1 MLKFRFASEF
11 LLIIVDKIQDMI
23 KNLFFLLLFPLTVFS
38 QQKQITINGT
48 TKSKTE
54 DIYFAHVTFQDVSGN
69 KFTTISDENAKY
81 NVSLNEGTYEVKG
94 TYIGYK
100 DFVTT
105 ITVTTVTNLDIIF
118 EPTDTEL
125 NEVLVRGTAQK
136 VTDISVMKSI
146 RNNIVVS
153 DGLSI
158 EFIKKTPDR
167 NLGDALKRVSGVTI
181 QNDKFVLVRGLA
193 DRYNSALLNQT
204 PLPSTEPDRRAFSFD
219 IIPTSL
225 IDNIMIS
232 KSFSANQP
240 GDWSGGLVQVSTK
253 EVSDNFLDVSFG
265 TGIGSVSTFRG
276 FKLVESIPFP
286 STFPSTYKYRISGNG
301 DKRLFTKQIGT
312 PTENGFQS
320 IPNLNGGVSFGYVKN
335 KFNSL
340 FSSTIRNTNTL
351 NIIERKDY
359 QSSTEL
365 AYDYND
371 RLYTQRFSTN
381 GLLNLTYLGKNKYS
395 WKTLANFQKE
405 SSYLTREGQN
415 FDNVQD
421 VLSNASNHI
430 NNVVINSQVDGNIE
444 TFDFNFGYN
453 YIFREQPDYR
463 INPITKSLGV
473 NEPFAT
479 AWRDTYRFWSVMDEN
494 SFNGN
499 LKKDLGKFE
508 VGGGYLKK
516 IRGFNARVF
525 RYQTTDLLDE
535 ITNNTDRYTADFD
548 LGNLYTMYE
557 NEIGKWKINTGVRGE
572 YNLFDVETADFSGQ
586 KVNVDRTYLD
596 ILPSLNLSYNLEKTK
611 YRFSLSKTLAR
622 PEFREVA
629 NFAYY
634 DFVRNAQ
641 ILGNSN
647 LKKTDIYNVDLKYEL
662 YPSNTENISLSFFG
676 KNFVNPIEQVVADGS
691 VPSNLLLTYANPESA
706 LVYGVEMEVRKRIN
720 GWFDFYTNASVMNSE
735 VDVNGV
741 KRQLQGQSN
750 YMINSGIN
758 FNKKNNTLNL
768 TYNRIGERISAVGF
782 QGYPDIFENS
792 RDVLDI
798 TFLHKL
804 PKGELKLAISDI
816 FAQPS
821 INYQRISNRNLINTN
836 NETIVSLTLNL
847 NL

>member
-1 MLKFRFASEF
+1 MLKFRFASGF

-105 ITVTTVTNLDIIF
+105 ITVTTVTILDIIF

-225 IDNIMIS
+225 IDNIMVS

-301 DKRLFTKQIGT
+301 DKRLFTKQIGN

-453 YIFREQPDYR
+453 YIFR
-463 INPITKSLGV
+463 
-473 NEPFAT
+473 F
-479 AWRDTYRFWSVMDEN
+479 
-494 SFNGN
+494 
-499 LKKDLGKFE
+499 
-508 VGGGYLKK
+508 
-516 IRGFNARVF
+516 
-525 RYQTTDLLDE
+525 
-535 ITNNTDRYTADFD
+535 
-548 LGNLYTMYE
+548 
-557 NEIGKWKINTGVRGE
+557 
-572 YNLFDVETADFSGQ
+572 
-586 KVNVDRTYLD
+586 
-596 ILPSLNLSYNLEKTK
+596 
-611 YRFSLSKTLAR
+611 
-622 PEFREVA
+622 
-629 NFAYY
+629 
-634 DFVRNAQ
+634 
-641 ILGNSN
+641 
-647 LKKTDIYNVDLKYEL
+647 
-662 YPSNTENISLSFFG
+662 
-676 KNFVNPIEQVVADGS
+676 
-691 VPSNLLLTYANPESA
+691 
-706 LVYGVEMEVRKRIN
+706 
-720 GWFDFYTNASVMNSE
+720 
-735 VDVNGV
+735 
-741 KRQLQGQSN
+741 
-750 YMINSGIN
+750 
-758 FNKKNNTLNL
+758 
-768 TYNRIGERISAVGF
+768 
-782 QGYPDIFENS
+782 
-792 RDVLDI
+792 
-798 TFLHKL
+798 HH
-804 PKGELKLAISDI
+804 
-816 FAQPS
+816 
-821 INYQRISNRNLINTN
+821 
-836 NETIVSLTLNL
+836 
-847 NL
+847 